1 MTAPAVPVGGRLPVG
16 RFALTARKYTAVFRL
31 SLMTQLAYP
40 AEMWLRTIFVFIIMF
55 IFSSLW
61 HTTFTE
67 MGASTLGGL
76 TLSQMLW
83 YVAITESILLSR
95 PRDAMRID
103 EEVRTGQLAYQL
115 ARPYNYLLYRFA
127 QMWGERLP
135 RFLTTL
141 AVAAAL
147 ATLFS
152 GGVGVTPSGLAMG
165 LPALVLA
172 LAIDF
177 LLVTTISLFAF
188 WVEDTAPFLF
198 IYDRFLMILG
208 GMLLPLELFPD
219 ALETIARI
227 LPFSAVVYVPARMF
241 VDPDGGRLAG
251 LIAQQLITLAV
262 VAFIALWLFRYA
274 ERRLQSNGG

>member
-1 MTAPAVPVGGRLPVG
+1 MTAPAIPFGRHRVAGRLG
-16 RFALTARKYTAVFRL
+16 LTARKYLAIFRL
-31 SLMTQLAYP
+31 SLLSQLAYP
-40 AEMWLRTIFVFIIMF
+40 AELWMRSIFVFIIMF

-61 HTTFTE
+61 HTTYGE
-67 MGASTLGGL
+67 MGRARLGGL
-76 TLSQMLW
+76 TLSEMLW
-83 YVAITESILLSR
+83 YLAITESILLSR

-135 RFLTTL
+135 RFLITL
-141 AVAAAL
+141 AVAGAL
-147 ATLFS
+147 AMLFS
-152 GGVGVTPSGLAMG
+152 GGVGVGWDGLLAG

-172 LAIDF
+172 LAVDF
-177 LLVTTISLFAF
+177 LLVSAISLLAF

-208 GMLLPLELFPD
+208 GMLLPLELFPG
-219 ALETIARI
+219 ALETVARV
-227 LPFSAVVYVPARMF
+227 LPFSAVVYAPARMF
-241 VDPDGGRLAG
+241 VDPDGGRLAA
-251 LIAQQLITLAV
+251 LIVQQLLALAGAAV
-262 VAFIALWLFRYA
+262 VAVGLFRYA

>member
-1 MTAPAVPVGGRLPVG
+1 MSARAIPIVEERGTRRLG
-16 RFALTARKYTAVFRL
+16 LSARKYGAVFRL
-31 SLMTQLAYP
+31 SVMNQLAYP

-61 HTTFTE
+61 HTTYGE
-67 MGASTLGGL
+67 MGRSRLGGL
-76 TLSQMLW
+76 TLGQMLW
-83 YVAITESILLSR
+83 YLAITESILLSR

-115 ARPYNYLLYRFA
+115 ARPYNYPFYRFA

-135 RFLTTL
+135 RFVITL
-141 AVAAAL
+141 AVAGAL

-152 GGVGVTPSGLAMG
+152 GGVAIGWEGLAAG
-165 LPALVLA
+165 LPALLLA

-177 LLVTTISLFAF
+177 LLVLTISLFAF

-208 GMLLPLELFPD
+208 GMLIPLELFPD
-219 ALETIARI
+219 VLERIARV

-241 VDPDGGRLAG
+241 VDPDGGRLAV
-251 LIAQQLITLAV
+251 LLAQQVIVLV
-262 VAFIALWLFRYA
+262 VAGAVALWLFRYA